1 MGAVLGF
8 PVLSDQARRTR
19 AFNQV
24 LGNTAAAML
33 STMFLWF
40 GITFWAYL
48 ETRSVLATSIMGGAY
63 MLGMAVLGVPFGSL
77 IDRYRKHVVMV
88 WSAVGTALMFVA
100 AGALFVLTPQETL
113 TDLRR
118 PWFWVFTGIS
128 LAGALLVMLRGLALA
143 TCVTMLVEPD
153 RRANANGLV
162 GAVNGLTMLVTG
174 VLSGLAYG
182 QLGMGWVILISLGTV
197 LASLVHLL
205 LIRIPEPTI
214 VHAEGTPKAVD
225 FKAAWRTI
233 VAVPGLI
240 GLILFTTINNLLGG
254 VFMGLLDPYGLE
266 LMSVEAWGVLFGL
279 GSIGLIVGG
288 SLIAKVGLGAKPLRT
303 LLLACVALWIVSG
316 GLTLRESVVVLGVGI
331 FAYMTIIPF
340 VEAAEQTLLQR
351 VVPFEKQGRVFGFAA
366 AVESSAAPMSAF
378 LIGPMAEFWL
388 IPYASSPEGRRDLK
402 WLLGE
407 GDARGIALVFVLFS
421 IVGLLVT
428 GAAFLTRTY
437 RLLNASYAAGDVNA
451 DVAEAADDGV
461 PGPNPLGKGHVGH

>member
-1 MGAVLGF
+1 MV
-8 PVLSDQARRTR
+8 SDQAHRSR
-19 AFNQV
+19 AFSHV

-33 STMFLWF
+33 ATMFLWF

-77 IDRYRKHVVMV
+77 IDRFRKHVVMV
-88 WSAVGTALMFVA
+88 WSAVGTALLFVA
-100 AGALFVLTPQETL
+100 AGAVYILTPEEAL
-113 TDLRR
+113 TDLGR
-118 PWFWVFTGIS
+118 PWFWLFTGIS
-128 LAGALLVMLRGLALA
+128 LMGALLVMLRGLALA
-143 TCVTMLVEPD
+143 TCVTMLVESD
-153 RRANANGLV
+153 RRAQANGLV

-316 GLTLRESVVVLGVGI
+316 GLTLRESVVVLGIGI

-378 LIGPMAEFWL
+378 LIGPLAEFWL
-388 IPYASSPEGRRDLK
+388 IPYAGSPQGRRDLT

-421 IVGLLVT
+421 IVGLVVT
-428 GAAFLTRTY
+428 VAAFFTRTY
-437 RLLNASYAAGDVNA
+437 RRLNEAYAAGDVNA
-451 DVAEAADDGV
+451 DLAQSVDGDGV
-461 PGPNPLGKGHVGH
+461 PGPDPTGRGLTGH